1 MTSSYRGVYVR
12 RYSNGQIYNVQV
24 ATPQGNSSTFSLF
37 DYQARE
43 IYPPVDRLPDADE
56 YFAKLTKP

>member
-24 ATPQGNSSTFSLF
+24 ATPQGNSSTVSPF
-37 DYQARE
+37 DYHARE
-43 IYPPVDRLPDADE
+43 IEPPIDRLPDAEE

>member
-24 ATPQGNSSTFSLF
+24 ATPQGNSSTVSLF
-37 DYQARE
+37 DYHARE
-43 IYPPVDRLPDADE
+43 IEPPIDRLPDAEE
-56 YFAKLTKP
+56 YLARLNNP

>member
-1 MTSSYRGVYVR
+1 MTKYRGVYVR

-24 ATPQGNSSTFSLF
+24 ATPQGNSSTVSLF
-37 DYQARE
+37 DYHARE
-43 IYPPVDRLPDADE
+43 IEPPLERLPNAEE